1 MQKSYRNNQIPDL
14 RRRTHYRDE
23 IDLKDMSMR
32 YFVPMVIMI
41 TVLIIGVMMVA
52 ASPSSNFPA
61 TF

>member
-14 RRRTHYRDE
+14 RRRTHYLDE
-23 IDLKDMSMR
+23 IDLKYMGMR

-52 ASPSSNFPA
+52 AAPNSNFPA
-61 TF
+61 TM